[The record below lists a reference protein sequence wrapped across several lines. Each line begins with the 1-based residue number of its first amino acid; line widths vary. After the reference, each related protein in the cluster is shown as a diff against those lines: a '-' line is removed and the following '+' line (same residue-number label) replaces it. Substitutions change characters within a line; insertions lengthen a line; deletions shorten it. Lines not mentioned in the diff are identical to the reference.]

1 MMPVDDLQLEQLIRH
16 RAPMIFLDRVTG
28 VGSDWLSAEVKISSS
43 SQFFSATKGGVPAWT
58 GIEYMA
64 QAIAA
69 LAGVRAQK
77 AGDEI
82 PLGLL
87 LGCRHFSVDQPAFA
101 DGEKLNV
108 RVAELAGSD
117 EQFGSYD
124 CEILGNNVSA
134 AGRLTVYG
142 GDVPK

>member
-1 MMPVDDLQLEQLIRH
+1 MTDDDLQLEQLIRH

-28 VGSDWLSAEVKISSS
+28 VGADWLSAEVSIKSSS
-43 SQFFSATKGGVPAWT
+43 HFFSATKGGVPAWT

-69 LAGVRAQK
+69 LAGVRAQE
-77 AGDEI
+77 AGDEM

-87 LGCRHFSVDQPAFA
+87 LGCRHFSADQPAFA
-101 DGEKLNV
+101 EGEQLNI
-108 RVAELAGSD
+108 RVTELAGSD
-117 EQFGSYD
+117 QEFGSYD
-124 CEILGNNVSA
+124 CEIQGENVAA

-142 GDVPK
+142 GGLPK